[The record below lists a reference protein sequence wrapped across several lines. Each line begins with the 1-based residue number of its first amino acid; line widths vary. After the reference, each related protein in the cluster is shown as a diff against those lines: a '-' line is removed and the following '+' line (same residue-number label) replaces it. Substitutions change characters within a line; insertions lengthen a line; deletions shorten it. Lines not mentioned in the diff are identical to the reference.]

1 MMLIESGILLKNL
14 FVVVYAKYYITVSR
28 QQFAKTSSQLFYLS
42 TANENLETCMQVWF
56 EQFKELKQFWGT
68 LIG

>member
-1 MMLIESGILLKNL
+1 ML
-14 FVVVYAKYYITVSR
+14 KYYITVSR
-28 QQFAKTSSQLFYLS
+28 QQFSKTSNQLFYLS